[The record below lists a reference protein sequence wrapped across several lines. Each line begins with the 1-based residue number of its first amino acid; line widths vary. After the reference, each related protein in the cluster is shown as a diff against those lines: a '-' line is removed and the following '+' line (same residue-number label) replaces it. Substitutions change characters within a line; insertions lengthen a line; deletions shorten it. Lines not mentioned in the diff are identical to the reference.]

1 MSSGMIILN
10 QSINIMQNYT
20 TWTEIALLCILKL
33 KMFKTTLQ
41 MMLKKDLICEIMK
54 LTDHCQKA
62 KMKTLLN

>member
-10 QSINIMQNYT
+10 QSINTMQNYA
-20 TWTEIALLCILKL
+20 TWTEIALLCILKF

-54 LTDHCQKA
+54 LTDHYQQA